1 MVSSSAESSAEEELG
16 TWQALSGELAAA
28 VERVGKAVVAIN
40 ASRRIPSSGVHWR
53 AGVVVTSA
61 HSIRREEEITVTL
74 DDGRSVG
81 ATFGGRD
88 PSTDL
93 AVLKIEDAGLPV
105 VETTDASELRVGQL
119 VLAMGRAGE
128 RGASASLCVV
138 NALGGAWR
146 TWRGGEIDKL
156 VRLDIALY
164 PGFSGG
170 PLITSAGQVAGINS
184 SGLSRSLAVTIPAAT
199 VNRVVERLLERGS
212 IARGYLGVALSP
224 VRVPDALVSRL
235 ELGGHSG
242 LIVLNVEPDGPADRA
257 GLLLGDVVIAFNGV
271 PVGEMEDIHSALG
284 SDSVGRV
291 VRAALIRGG
300 QRAELEI
307 TVGERPRRHARHER

>member
-1 MVSSSAESSAEEELG
+1 MESSSAEERG
-16 TWQALSGELAAA
+16 TWQALSGELTGA
-28 VERVGKAVVAIN
+28 VERVRGAVVAIN
-40 ASRRIPSSGVHWR
+40 ARRRIPSSGVHWS
-53 AGVVVTSA
+53 AGVVVTAA
-61 HSIRREEEITVTL
+61 HAIRREEEITVTL
-74 DDGRSVG
+74 EDGQSVA
-81 ATFGGRD
+81 ATFSGRD

-105 VETTDASELRVGQL
+105 TETIDAASLKVGQL
-119 VLAMGRAGE
+119 VLAVGRAGE

-170 PLITSAGQVAGINS
+170 PLVTSAGQIAGINS

-199 VNRVVERLLERGS
+199 VNRVVERLLEKGS

-224 VRVPDALVSRL
+224 VRVPEKLVGSL
-235 ELGGHSG
+235 GLGGHSG
-242 LIVLNVEPDGPADRA
+242 LIVLNVEPDGPADRG

-271 PVGEMEDIHSALG
+271 PVGEMEDIHAALG
-284 SDSVGRV
+284 SDSVGRA

-300 QRAELEI
+300 QLVELEI
-307 TVGERPRRHARHER
+307 TVGERPRHHARHE